1 MRTLKKIGES
11 DKISTNSSID
21 ELLNGGVEKG
31 VITQI
36 FGPPGSGKT
45 NIALQLSVEV
55 SKSGKK
61 VIFLDSEGGISV
73 DRIKQIAKDSF
84 DEVAN
89 NIIIL
94 EPTTFEEQSD
104 DLIIAET
111 WLKDNKDEVELIIID
126 SAVALYRIEDRTS
139 SKLNKE
145 LGKQMGQLARMAR
158 KYNIAVILTN
168 QIYSAFSDE
177 DNNEDVKAVG
187 GTILQYWS
195 KVVIQL
201 AKSDIIGQ
209 RVATLK
215 RHTAIAEGKT
225 VNFKI
230 TEDGI
235 V

>member
-126 SAVALYRIEDRTS
+126 SAVALYRIEDRAS

>member
-1 MRTLKKIGES
+1 MKTLNKMGDS
-11 DKISTNSSID
+11 NKISTNSSVD
-21 ELLNGGVEKG
+21 EILDGGIEKG

-36 FGPPGSGKT
+36 FGAPGSGKT

-61 VIFLDSEGGISV
+61 VVYIDTEGGISV
-73 DRIKQIAKDSF
+73 DRIKQIAKESF
-84 DEVAN
+84 DEVSN

-94 EPTTFEEQSD
+94 EPTSFEEQSD
-104 DLIIAET
+104 DLIIVET
-111 WLKDNKDEVELIIID
+111 WLKENNDDVELLIID
-126 SAVALYRIEDRTS
+126 SAVALYRNEDRNS

-145 LGKQMGQLARMAR
+145 LGKQMGQLSRIAR
-158 KYNIAVILTN
+158 KYNIAILLTN
-168 QIYSAFSDE
+168 QIYSSFSE
-177 DNNEDVKAVG
+177 EDVNEIKAVG

-201 AKSDIIGQ
+201 EKGELISQ

-215 RHTAIAEGKT
+215 RHPVFPEGKK

-230 TEDGI
+230 TDKGI

>member
-11 DKISTNSSID
+11 NKISTNSSID

-55 SKSGKK
+55 SKTGKK

-126 SAVALYRIEDRTS
+126 SAVALYRIEERTS

-145 LGKQMGQLARMAR
+145 LGKQMGQLSRMAR

-201 AKSDIIGQ
+201 EKGDIIGQ

-215 RHTAIAEGKT
+215 RHTAIPEGKT
-225 VNFKI
+225 INFKI

>member
-168 QIYSAFSDE
+168 QIYSSFSDE

>member
-1 MRTLKKIGES
+1 MRTLKKMGES
-11 DKISTNSSID
+11 DKISTNSSVD
-21 ELLNGGVEKG
+21 EILNGGVEKG
-31 VITQI
+31 VISQI

-55 SKSGKK
+55 AKTGKK
-61 VIFLDSEGGISV
+61 VIFVDTEGGISV
-73 DRIKQIAKDSF
+73 DRIRQIAKDSF

-94 EPTTFEEQSD
+94 EPTSFEEQSD

-111 WLKDNKDEVELIIID
+111 WLKDNKDEVELIVID
-126 SAVALYRIEDRTS
+126 SAVALYRIEDRNS

-145 LGKQMGQLARMAR
+145 LGKQMGQLSRMAR
-158 KYNIAVILTN
+158 KYNIAVLVTN
-168 QIYSAFSDE
+168 QIYSSFSDE
-177 DNNEDVKAVG
+177 DNSEEIKAVG

-201 AKSDIIGQ
+201 EKADVIGQ

-215 RHTAIAEGKT
+215 RHPAIPEGKI
-225 VNFKI
+225 VNFRI

-235 V
+235 I

>member
-1 MRTLKKIGES
+1 MRTLNKIGEV

-36 FGPPGSGKT
+36 FGSPGSGKT

-55 SKSGKK
+55 SKMGKK

-111 WLKDNKDEVELIIID
+111 WLKDNKDEVELIVID
-126 SAVALYRIEDRTS
+126 SAVALYRIEDRNS

-145 LGKQMGQLARMAR
+145 LGKQMGQLSRMAR
-158 KYNIAVILTN
+158 KYNIAVLLTN
-168 QIYSAFSDE
+168 QIYSAFYDE
-177 DNNEDVKAVG
+177 DNNGEIKAVG

-201 AKSDIIGQ
+201 EKSDIIGQ

-225 VNFKI
+225 VKFKI